1 MLKVHLSDG
10 RTLSF
15 ELGDEG
21 QRQEWDRLSASS
33 AFQESIRGVALLHN
47 RTLHTLPLPKQFRSL
62 RFSAGLLV
70 SKGGEVGKVTGER
83 VVCQAD
89 AVRVS
94 ITAYYTQTPK
104 MVRVD
109 VMKTG
114 WQRFT
119 GNPEDSPAR
128 GHEGAST

>member
-1 MLKVHLSDG
+1 MLKVHTADG
-10 RTLSF
+10 KTLSF

-21 QRQEWDRLSASS
+21 QREEWDKLAASN
-33 AFQESIRGVALLHN
+33 AFQATIRGMALLHN
-47 RTLHTLPLPKQFRSL
+47 RTLHTLPLPKMFKSL

-70 SKGGEVGKVTGER
+70 SRGRNGVEKVTGER

-89 AVRVS
+89 VVRIM

-109 VMKTG
+109 VFKTG
-114 WQRFT
+114 WQRFD
-119 GNPEDSPAR
+119 GSPSR
-128 GHEGAST
+128 RES

>member
-1 MLKVHLSDG
+1 VLKVHLADG

-15 ELGDEG
+15 ELGDEA
-21 QRQEWDRLSASS
+21 QRGAWERSAQSS
-33 AFQESIRGVALLHN
+33 TFQSTIRGVALLHN
-47 RTLHTLPLPKQFRSL
+47 RTLHTLPLPKQFKSL
-62 RFSAGLLV
+62 RFSAELIT
-70 SKGGEVGKVTGER
+70 SKGEGGERVTGER

-109 VMKTG
+109 VARTG
-114 WQRFT
+114 RMRFDGKPGT
-119 GNPEDSPAR
+119 SPAH
-128 GHEGAST
+128 GQGAVS